1 MPLKWPETNYQSCS
15 VKLSSRLLE
24 EFGLQWRFSTIYD
37 QGLQTYCA
45 QRQYNANI
53 ENQNSIPIY
62 TDRYQAPTRENNSV
76 RATFRN
82 LKCVNIPA

>member
-1 MPLKWPETNYQSCS
+1 MTRDSKPTVRKGNIMQM
-15 VKLSSRLLE
+15 
-24 EFGLQWRFSTIYD
+24 
-37 QGLQTYCA
+37 
-45 QRQYNANI
+45 I

-62 TDRYQAPTRENNSV
+62 TDRYQTPTRENNSV